1 VVHWE
6 GKLYHTPKLE
16 MGKEVETEMIRRAV
30 KGHTLR
36 HIDIDS
42 PSDFGVFTS
51 DQSHRSG

>member
-1 VVHWE
+1 MVHWE